1 MNDETNSVPDTNPE
15 HTTQGDI
22 NSRGRVVP
30 APASAGLPAG
40 VRHVRGET
48 LGVEDVEPWP
58 ESVDGR
64 VLLDELRGVMERF
77 VVLPKWAAET
87 LALWVVHTYAY
98 HLRNVS
104 TYLGIESPQKRC
116 GKTTLLSVLSELVN
130 RPVVAANISPPA
142 FFRVIEETRPT
153 LLIDEADTFLAG
165 NDELRGI
172 LNAGYSRKTAYVVRV
187 SAVRNTPLRNSEC
200 EMRNDENKGISPP
213 TLGSFGA
220 ASQGSEGSR
229 LARFSCWCPKV
240 MAAIGRLPETLADR
254 CIVICMQ
261 RKTAQEQCE
270 RLRNLKSEE
279 LRRKCARFA
288 QDNQER
294 ITGAQPELPEGLNDR
309 AADIWEPL
317 LALADLAGG
326 DWPQLARQ
334 AAMSLNATA
343 QESNPIASLL
353 AELAIAFVEADS
365 DHLFSRSL
373 VAALNASPD
382 RPWAELN
389 RGKPVTELWLAQQLR
404 PFGIRPRTCRI
415 GEERAKGYVLEDF
428 RETFRRYVPPST
440 ARALMAES
448 AEQEPGEDG
457 CGKMTNVKWPKNFQ

>member
-1 MNDETNSVPDTNPE
+1 MNDETNSVRDGNAE

-22 NSRGRVVP
+22 NLRGRTVP
-30 APASAGLPAG
+30 APASAGQPPG
-40 VRHVRGET
+40 VRQVRSET

-64 VLLDELRGVMERF
+64 VLLDELLGVLERF

-187 SAVRNTPLRNSEC
+187 ATKRFAKTPNTKHQTPEKLQGPNSKFK
-200 EMRNDENKGISPP
+200 N
-213 TLGSFGA
+213 
-220 ASQGSEGSR
+220 SEGSR

-279 LRRKCARFA
+279 LQRKCARFA

-294 ITGAQPELPEGLNDR
+294 IASAQPELPDSLNDR

-326 DWPQLARQ
+326 DWPQLARH
-334 AAMSLNATA
+334 AAAGLNAAA

-365 DHLFSRSL
+365 DQLFSRSL

-382 RPWAELN
+382 RPWSELN
-389 RGKPVTELWLAQQLR
+389 KGKPVTELWLAQQLR
-404 PFGIRPRTCRI
+404 PYGIRPRTRRI
-415 GEERAKGYVLEDF
+415 GEERAKGYAQEDF
-428 RETFRRYVPPST
+428 QETFRRYVPRST
-440 ARALMAES
+440 ARALIAGPAE
-448 AEQEPGEDG
+448 EEPTAPIHID
-457 CGKMTNVKWPKNFQ
+457 PR